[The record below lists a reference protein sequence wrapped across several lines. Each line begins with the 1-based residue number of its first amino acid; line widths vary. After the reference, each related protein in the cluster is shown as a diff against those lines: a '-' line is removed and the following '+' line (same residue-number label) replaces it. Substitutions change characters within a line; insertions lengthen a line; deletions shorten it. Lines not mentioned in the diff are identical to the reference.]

1 MTPIEKFIDS
11 IGSADLKI
19 VASHWCAAK
28 AMQTMPS
35 WSQLRPVALAK
46 QLSDM
51 GQAMRS
57 MPVDLFRSGDHY
69 VLRCDLPGA
78 DPGSVDVGVDGR
90 TLTIRAQRSAQPED
104 VEWLAQERPTG
115 TFVRQLTLGRG
126 LDLDRIE
133 ATYADGVLSLSL
145 PVAEEAKPRRIPIA
159 VGGSSEQPT
168 LEAPGAPSAT

>member
-1 MTPIEKFIDS
+1 MVAFSYDPFR
-11 IGSADLKI
+11 DLD
-19 VASHWCAAK
+19 
-28 AMQTMPS
+28 MLTERM
-35 WSQLRPVALAK
+35 
-46 QLSDM
+46 LSRATDA

-133 ATYADGVLSLSL
+133 ATYTDGVLTLSL
-145 PVAEEAKPRRIPIA
+145 PVAEEAKPRRIPIS
-159 VGGSSEQPT
+159 VRTGGEKPVISGT
-168 LEAPGAPSAT
+168 EATPSGTEATPAG

>member
-1 MTPIEKFIDS
+1 MVAFSYDPFR
-11 IGSADLKI
+11 DLD
-19 VASHWCAAK
+19 
-28 AMQTMPS
+28 MLTERM
-35 WSQLRPVALAK
+35 
-46 QLSDM
+46 LSRATDA

-133 ATYADGVLSLSL
+133 ATYTDGVLTLSL
-145 PVAEEAKPRRIPIA
+145 PVAEEAKPRRIPIS
-159 VGGSSEQPT
+159 VVTGDEKPVISGT
-168 LEAPGAPSAT
+168 EATPSGTEATPAG